1 MAGLLREAA
10 LEGGAHRVERDGQAV
25 SSAVSL
31 EEGVPADLAADAPS
45 EAGVPADSAADA
57 PSEAGVPADSAVG
70 APSEADEGADGAEA
84 KHHPSFHFSRKY
96 SGDGCIAAP
105 TFFMFLPKR
114 SPFPPLKQTCFENL

>member
-10 LEGGAHRVERDGQAV
+10 LEGGAHRVELDGQAV

-45 EAGVPADSAADA
+45 EAGVPADSAA
-57 PSEAGVPADSAVG
+57 G

-84 KHHPSFHFSRKY
+84 KHDPSFHFSRKY
-96 SGDGCIAAP
+96 CGDGCIAAP